1 MSRRSPGISNGPVAE
16 AGYVADIARDG
27 EEGWFR
33 ASTEEYDAV
42 VLDLGLP
49 KLDGLSV
56 VRRLREEGSMVP
68 ILVLTARGAWLQ
80 RVEGIDAGADD
91 YLTKPFEMEE
101 SRAPRCFAASRRQ
114 ACHAADRNRD
124 HLCIDTRRLRVMIN
138 GRAVELSPL
147 EFRLLRYLA
156 PITAIASSS
165 QSELVEHVYGLDEPE
180 SNTVEAL
187 LPRLRRKIG
196 HERDPEPGRGHG
208 YIMRQVRSHELAF
221 HPGARSHSGHHV
233 SIVVTIAVAGGPW
246 SFSSSGRSCVM
257 WSRISICT
265 GPSLLLPLNRSE
277 R

>member
-1 MSRRSPGISNGPVAE
+1 MRVLIIEDEPAIASDIQSALAE
-16 AGYVADIARDG
+16 AGYVAEIAKDG

-56 VRRLREEGSMVP
+56 VRQLREEASIVP

-101 SRAPRCFAASRRQ
+101 LLARLAALLRRVGRHVTPLIEIG
-114 ACHAADRNRD
+114 ALR
-124 HLCIDTRRLRVMIN
+124 IDTRRLRVMLN

-156 PITAIASSS
+156 HNRDRVVS

-180 SNTVEAL
+180 SNAVEAL
-187 LPRLRRKIG
+187 LTRLRRKIG
-196 HERDPEPGRGHG
+196 SDAIQTRRGHG
-208 YIMRQVRSHELAF
+208 YIME
-221 HPGARSHSGHHV
+221 
-233 SIVVTIAVAGGPW
+233 
-246 SFSSSGRSCVM
+246 SSS
-257 WSRISICT
+257 
-265 GPSLLLPLNRSE
+265 P
-277 R
+277 